1 MENLNTPQNRT
12 LSVKDWVINMIVV
25 SLPVI
30 GLIMLLVWAFSD
42 DTNIH
47 KKNWAKGM
55 LIFYL
60 ISVAIAFILIFFMG
74 GIAFPTGAMN
84 Q

>member
-1 MENLNTPQNRT
+1 MENLNAPQNRT
-12 LSVKDWVINMIVV
+12 LTVKDWVINMIIV
-25 SLPVI
+25 SLPIV
-30 GLIMLLVWAFSD
+30 GFIMLLVWAFSD

-60 ISVAIAFILIFFMG
+60 LSIAIAFIFIFLMG
-74 GIAFPTGAMN
+74 GIAMINGAFN